1 MKTSIFTHAVGCSY
15 GECDI
20 LGKDGSLNS
29 SYVTI
34 YGTSREDAINR
45 YNAHTS
51 GHESQYIS
59 SIELIEPFEGSA
71 YEIEDNLA
79 DTNSTWFVSNGCTF
93 WYDPTGEFDI
103 NSDSCEHIAVKNYIS
118 NAQGIASSLE
128 KAIEQAKNIGIQFF
142 TEEKCQQ

>member
-1 MKTSIFTHAVGCSY
+1 VQSELFKLITNLIITTMTTNYK
-15 GECDI
+15 
-20 LGKDGSLNS
+20 
-29 SYVTI
+29 
-34 YGTSREDAINR
+34 
-45 YNAHTS
+45 
-51 GHESQYIS
+51 
-59 SIELIEPFEGSA
+59 IENNVI
-71 YEIEDNLA
+71 

-142 TEEKCQQ
+142 TEEECQQ